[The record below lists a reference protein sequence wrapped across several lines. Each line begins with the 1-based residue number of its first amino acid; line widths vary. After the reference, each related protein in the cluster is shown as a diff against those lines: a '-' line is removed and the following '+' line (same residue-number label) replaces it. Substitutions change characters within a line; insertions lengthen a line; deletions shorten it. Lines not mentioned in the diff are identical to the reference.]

1 MRLIHTADVH
11 LGATPD
17 ANMPWSQERSLAIRS
32 SFLRIISMAEK
43 NQADLQIED
52 QVLGRILAEAH
63 AEIPEAMLKSEV
75 NICMQQFAAELSAK
89 GSDLGTFAKQSGKS
103 VDQMAAE
110 MQPLAK
116 RRIMLRLV
124 LSAIAEAEQLTATKE
139 EVEAQWDAMAQQ
151 YGIDK
156 PRLKV
161 YAGDGAEAQIKAEI
175 TSSKAYALLRE
186 STILE
191 ME

>member
-1 MRLIHTADVH
+1 
-11 LGATPD
+11 
-17 ANMPWSQERSLAIRS
+17 
-32 SFLRIISMAEK
+32 
-43 NQADLQIED
+43 
-52 QVLGRILAEAH
+52 
-63 AEIPEAMLKSEV
+63 
-75 NICMQQFAAELSAK
+75 
-89 GSDLGTFAKQSGKS
+89 
-103 VDQMAAE
+103 MAAE

-124 LSAIAEAEQLTATKE
+124 LSAIAEAEQLTATEE